1 MIFTRVV
8 DKCHLKNLK
17 HASSAARVFL
27 SFFHLYAFRHSSGS
41 PNHPNCPSPSP
52 RSHFPSFLLAHAHT
66 IATAHL
72 LLMVEYVYGRYDFVA
87 EDDDEIS
94 FSAGERIEVIKK
106 DEIDQNGWWEVR
118 SRSLLSIS
126 PIFLSSQRILISCSR
141 RLPCPSLTYSLY
153 LRFLL
158 PTF

>member
-1 MIFTRVV
+1 MVPP
-8 DKCHLKNLK
+8 DKLEACERCACVPVLPVL
-17 HASSAARVFL
+17 L
-27 SFFHLYAFRHSSGS
+27 SFICVPSLLRLTQSPKLPLSITPFLFPIFSSRTRAYNS
-41 PNHPNCPSPSP
+41 
-52 RSHFPSFLLAHAHT
+52 L
-66 IATAHL
+66 TAHL

-94 FSAGERIEVIKK
+94 FSAGERIEVVKK

-126 PIFLSSQRILISCSR
+126 PIFLSSQLPHF
-141 RLPCPSLTYSLY
+141 LLEAAPCPSLTSSLY